1 MTLKPQFVKIPSP
14 QGNGNQRN
22 GLSNARPA
30 LDAQLDG
37 AGDQPSNVI
46 AQASSPIP
54 HRPVKGLLS
63 SWSTDQVQPV
73 DQVEDQ
79 GRAALAE
86 QDTSIQYTIERQMME
101 SGVRLEGANAPGFT
115 HTIDQKAPQMAGI
128 SSSPPIRM
136 QPVSEGEWY
145 QRLQEP
151 NPAWPWDSQSPQ
163 SQQRS
168 SLQTL
173 APSQPAAQIQQWPLV
188 PREVPSP
195 LSPMPPVGFRG
206 SPPGKPPRGKKNA
219 RKKRRFPIWARVLV
233 AALGVILVVVGS
245 IAGYLYFTFSPSVS
259 NIVGQQVQR
268 SKGEEDPNASRN
280 GTDILSGPRINI
292 LLLGSD
298 TDQKFTNADGSHT
311 YLAQSDIVVTID
323 PATKSV
329 GMLSI
334 PRDFYINV
342 PGYGLHKLDEAYGLG
357 GPASGNGAYS
367 PGGVALSRLTIE
379 QDFGIPINYYAW
391 VGLDGFVKV
400 IDTVGGVDVDVTH
413 PITDD
418 LYPDDVGNRT
428 GDIYAY
434 KRLYIPP
441 GPQHLDGISAL
452 EYVRSRHADLVGD
465 FGRSARQQ
473 QVLSALKTKLDNP
486 DIVGKL
492 SSIANDLNG
501 YVKTD
506 MGLTDVFKLM
516 NFARSLDQNK
526 INKVVLD
533 PPYSSLATLPGGE
546 SIVNPNC
553 AKIVPV
559 IAKMFDLGSKA
570 ACNIQANSSSNTSV
584 ATTGPASSPLSS
596 PLADSAG
603 VTSTSST
610 WQTEGQLASMGM
622 MSLTG
627 GQYDLFGIRSL
638 LDLLLATVFE
648 SPQAMQV

>member
-1 MTLKPQFVKIPSP
+1 VNIHALQGNGNRPVQGNSSNERPVMDTVRHEMPEPPGETSGQMSPSP
-14 QGNGNQRN
+14 QG
-22 GLSNARPA
+22 
-30 LDAQLDG
+30 
-37 AGDQPSNVI
+37 
-46 AQASSPIP
+46 
-54 HRPVKGLLS
+54 GLLARWNTGDGHS
-63 SWSTDQVQPV
+63 PGQS
-73 DQVEDQ
+73 EDQ
-79 GRAALAE
+79 SMAFIAE
-86 QDTSIQYTIERQMME
+86 QDTFKQK
-101 SGVRLEGANAPGFT
+101 
-115 HTIDQKAPQMAGI
+115 TIDRQVRGVGIGGGTNVEGPANGNGQLFPNNAGL
-128 SSSPPIRM
+128 SLAARP
-136 QPVSEGEWY
+136 QPVSNAGMPW
-145 QRLQEP
+145 QQQQVDP
-151 NPAWPWDSQSPQ
+151 GWPWGSQRPQ
-163 SQQRS
+163 SQPRS
-168 SLQTL
+168 NLQTL
-173 APSQPAAQIQQWPLV
+173 PPPSQPAVQGQMRPAS
-188 PREVPSP
+188 SP
-195 LSPMPPVGFRG
+195 LSLPEMAMPIAPATSISYQGN
-206 SPPGKPPRGKKNA
+206 PPGRQPRGKNNK

-233 AALGVILVVVGS
+233 AALLVILVLVGS
-245 IAGYLYFTFSPSVS
+245 IGGYLYSQFSAPVS
-259 NIVGQQVQR
+259 NIVNQQVQR
-268 SKGEEDPNASRN
+268 AKGEEDPNANRN
-280 GTDILSGPRINI
+280 GADILSGSRINI

-342 PGYGLHKLDEAYGLG
+342 PGYGMHKLDEAYSLG
-357 GPASGNGAYS
+357 GPAVGNDAYS
-367 PGGVALSRLTIE
+367 PGGVKLSRLTIE

-418 LYPDDVGNRT
+418 SYPDDVGNHT
-428 GDIYAY
+428 NDIYAY
-434 KRLYIPP
+434 ERLYIPP
-441 GPQHLDGISAL
+441 GPQHLNGITAL

-492 SSIANDLNG
+492 SDIANDLNG

-506 MGLTDVFKLM
+506 MGLSDVFKLM
-516 NFARSLDQNK
+516 NFARSLDPNK

-533 PPYSSLATLPGGE
+533 PPYSSSAILPGGE

-553 AKIVPV
+553 AKLVSV

-570 ACNIQANSSSNTSV
+570 ACNIQANGSSNTYV
-584 ATTGPASSPLSS
+584 ASTSPTSSPLVSAV
-596 PLADSAG
+596 ADSSLQAAD
-603 VTSTSST
+603 
-610 WQTEGQLASMGM
+610 QLASTSV

-627 GQYDLFGIRSL
+627 GDGGKDLFGVRSL
-638 LDLLLATVFE
+638 LDLLLMTVFE